1 MNLHLETDMLYEN
14 RKPLLKPG
22 LAVAAMLILLAL
34 NAAVSAACR
43 GHAWSL
49 FAVAPLAL
57 AQAALLVFALMDL
70 PEAGPVP
77 RVYLAMAIILLAV
90 AALSLADYATR
101 DGALED
107 APSQS
112 PAGNSSRAP

>member
-1 MNLHLETDMLYEN
+1 
-14 RKPLLKPG
+14 
-22 LAVAAMLILLAL
+22 
-34 NAAVSAACR
+34 
-43 GHAWSL
+43 
-49 FAVAPLAL
+49 
-57 AQAALLVFALMDL
+57 MDL

-107 APSQS
+107 APIQS